1 MLLAGVVCL
10 LVMMWLFIRHRAQ
23 QMIERSNAF
32 DDASSVSSSTMTE
45 ENPTVKVNRAL
56 LERMATIS
64 QKLSEKVEE
73 ARSSGNSQT
82 SSELDRGYRRDKKN
96 PQDS

>member
-1 MLLAGVVCL
+1 MLVLA
-10 LVMMWLFIRHRAQ
+10 WLFIRHRAQ

-56 LERMATIS
+56 LERMANIS

-73 ARSSGNSQT
+73 ARASSNSGPSDV
-82 SSELDRGYRRDKKN
+82 SSEGSSRQYTRKKKD
-96 PQDS
+96 QLLA